1 MLLMNLQGL
10 PTLLI
15 HSIILKSR
23 NCLIMGCALGYLG
36 LQSELQ
42 AAHKESELLRQKL
55 KYFEEEMSRV
65 RDRNSELVDEISSKS
80 GKLFRIKLIT

>member
-1 MLLMNLQGL
+1 
-10 PTLLI
+10 
-15 HSIILKSR
+15 
-23 NCLIMGCALGYLG
+23 MGCALGYLG

-80 GKLFRIKLIT
+80 GKLF